1 MSILHLS
8 KVLIY
13 KLYYDDIKNKDK
25 NKILFSYYDSFV
37 WFHYGDTNNEVVANM
52 KHKTSGVAIET
63 FVWLKP
69 KMYSFW

>member
-13 KLYYDDIKNKDK
+13 KFYYDDIKNKDK

-37 WFHYGDTNNEVVANM
+37 WFHYGDSNNEVVANM
-52 KHKTSGVAIET
+52 KHKTSGVANET

>member
-13 KLYYDDIKNKDK
+13 KFYYDDIKNKDK

-37 WFHYGDTNNEVVANM
+37 
-52 KHKTSGVAIET
+52 
-63 FVWLKP
+63 
-69 KMYSFW
+69 